1 MTIAEQRVANTA
13 GRNPHFHAVN
23 MIATRNVIKGGEVL
37 IYGWMIDLTA
47 NARQTVRAAR
57 MYGRLKRRWARTQ
70 NLIKMFQGS
79 SQGPYSKPY
88 REVLPYTATIRD
100 QPVGDFSA
108 RGIT

>member
-1 MTIAEQRVANTA
+1 
-13 GRNPHFHAVN
+13 